1 MPPWLPSG
9 TSRIT
14 LCFSTVPPHATLR
27 AVGGLLYQDH
37 PVCIR
42 MILHRLSDLCPGVS
56 CATVATQSTPWFVR
70 KASGTGTFHITL
82 DRLLHFLQRPHR
94 LLTDGT
100 NLQWR
105 SDIDAPSSFRVTEYI
120 RHPAFPLRTV
130 LAVFWVSVFVGYS
143 GTPTLRRCN
152 PFLHDPKTLKLL
164 VALGLHLVLRFQI
177 TTLSEGS
184 ASSSAQPLLTI
195 RLGKF
200 HC

>member
-1 MPPWLPSG
+1 MLFDSS
-9 TSRIT
+9 TSRN
-14 LCFSTVPPHATLR
+14 LAGCWWASLSRSSGLHSNDPPPTLR
-27 AVGGLLYQDH
+27 SMSGCFMCDRSHAIHSLVRSESLRNRH
-37 PVCIR
+37 
-42 MILHRLSDLCPGVS
+42 LSHNARPAFAFSL
-56 CATVATQSTPWFVR
+56 
-70 KASGTGTFHITL
+70 
-82 DRLLHFLQRPHR
+82 RPHR
-94 LLTDGT
+94 LLTDGA

-105 SDIDAPSSFRVTEYI
+105 SDIDAPSPLRTTEYI
-120 RHPAFPLRTV
+120 RHPALPLRTV
-130 LAVFWVSVFVGYS
+130 LTVFWVSVFVGYS